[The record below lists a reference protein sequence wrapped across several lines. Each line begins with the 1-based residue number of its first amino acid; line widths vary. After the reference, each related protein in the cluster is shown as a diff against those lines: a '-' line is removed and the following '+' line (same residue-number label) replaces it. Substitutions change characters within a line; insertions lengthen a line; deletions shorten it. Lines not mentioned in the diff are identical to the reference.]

1 MNSIEFGKKC
11 RPYNVQYRD
20 VFGYVP
26 CRDDYDCS
34 QDKYFEA
41 LLKAIETKCELSAI
55 VPEKNKEFQEPD
67 KNLRTNF
74 LRETVCAHIEHGNE
88 ADVILQKAG
97 VGNGVAAECAEIQD
111 SGDFL

>member
-26 CRDDYDCS
+26 CRDDYNCG
-34 QDKYFEA
+34 QDEYFQA

-55 VPEKNKEFQEPD
+55 VPKKNKEFQEPD
-67 KNLRTNF
+67 KS
-74 LRETVCAHIEHGNE
+74 C
-88 ADVILQKAG
+88 
-97 VGNGVAAECAEIQD
+97 
-111 SGDFL
+111 

>member
-26 CRDDYDCS
+26 CRNDYNCG
-34 QDKYFEA
+34 QDEYFQA

-55 VPEKNKEFQEPD
+55 VPKKNKEFQEPIRD
-67 KNLRTNF
+67 TKTWRRARLVVPA
-74 LRETVCAHIEHGNE
+74 LPVCRKLNE
-88 ADVILQKAG
+88 CNAKRG
-97 VGNGVAAECAEIQD
+97 G
-111 SGDFL
+111 